1 MTEQFTKTD
10 LPAAPRMVRDLAVA
24 ADGSEPSLAGLR
36 LAADVSR
43 RTGAHVTV
51 VHVRHLP
58 AAALPTAGY
67 NGAVALQTL
76 DAIQEETYRQAHAIL
91 DEAGAS
97 WRFVVRQGSA
107 GAEIIDAARELGV
120 DMIVV
125 GSRRHSAL
133 HNAVVGSTAEHLVA
147 HSPLPVL
154 VAR

>member
-1 MTEQFTKTD
+1 MTEQFPTSD
-10 LPAAPRMVRDLAVA
+10 VASAPRQVRDVAVA

-36 LAADVSR
+36 LAADIAR

-58 AAALPTAGY
+58 AAALPMVGY
-67 NGAVALQTL
+67 NADVATQTL
-76 DAIQEETYRQAHAIL
+76 DEVQEETYRQAHAIL

-97 WRFVVRQGSA
+97 WRFVVRRGSA
-107 GAEIIDAARELGV
+107 GAEIIEAARELGV
-120 DMIVV
+120 DLIVI